1 MKLKTDA
8 SGNAVLQDGMPV
20 YVYDDGAEKP
30 FDAAKASEAIKRL
43 NGEAKAHRER
53 AEAAESKVK
62 LFDGL
67 DDPEEARKALETVK
81 SLDGKTKA
89 EVDRVRAEVAKA
101 MTAKIDAAEQRAA
114 SIEKRLNEELV
125 GGNFA
130 RSKFI
135 GEKLAIPADLAEA
148 AFGRHFA
155 VENGQLVAKDAKGN
169 PILTREGTPA
179 SFDEALETLVSGY
192 AHKDTILKA
201 TQKGGSGAAPGTP
214 GGAAAPATMTR
225 TAFNNLEPQQRVE
238 MANKGV
244 ALTDA

>member
-8 SGNAVLQDGMPV
+8 NGSAVLQDGMPV
-20 YVYDDGAEKP
+20 YVYDDGTEKP
-30 FDAAKASEAIKRL
+30 FDAAKASDAIRRL

-101 MTAKIDAAEQRAA
+101 MTAKIEAAEQRAA
-114 SIEKRLNEELV
+114 SIEKRLNDELI

-135 GEKLAIPADLAEA
+135 GERLAIPADLAEA
-148 AFGRHFA
+148 AFGRHFQ

-169 PILTREGTPA
+169 PILTREGAPA

-192 AHKDTILKA
+192 AHKDTILRA
-201 TQKGGSGAAPGTP
+201 TAKGGSGAAPGTP
-214 GGAAAPATMTR
+214 GGGVQKTMPSAEFDKLAPKEQAAR
-225 TAFNNLEPQQRVE
+225 
-238 MANKGV
+238 MAEGYK
-244 ALTDA
+244 LTD